1 MAISEFTIPQ
11 KWQPDRRGPL
21 RWILSHALRHKLL
34 ALGMLAGA
42 FGTAAMGAVMPV
54 SIGRA
59 FDAVRATP
67 PDLHGLAVAAALI
80 AASQLIRG
88 AVIQLG
94 RNFSAE
100 AIGQGL
106 ERDIRNELY
115 VSLIGKS
122 MSFHDTQPSGDL
134 MARATNDVREINL
147 MFSPGLNLVIGSLN
161 FLLMPVVVAPTIHPQ
176 LILAPLLYLV
186 SYGLLVWNYLRQLR
200 PAAEQVRRTFGLM
213 NARLAEAIEGIE
225 TVKGSA
231 QEESEAGRFI
241 HVITG
246 WRRAYVTQGDI
257 EAFYPPLLLLGL
269 LHGVGFLHS
278 LLLFRAGVI
287 GVGDVISF
295 NGLLLLFVFPT
306 FSAQFSYARVAS
318 GVASARRILEL
329 INAETELDQNVG
341 GYDGHMQGEVC
352 FEDVT
357 FRYQVPHR
365 PGSPHQT
372 PWTPRFS
379 GDPPAEAGPP
389 ATTSRTP
396 RFSGDSSAKAGPPA
410 TTSRTPRFSGD
421 PPAEAGPPAT
431 TSRTPRFSGDSPAK
445 AGPPVESNDE
455 GMTLGNIS
463 FRVEPG
469 QTVAIVGQTGSGKST
484 IAKLLNRTYDV
495 DGGRV
500 LIDGVD
506 VRDWNLETLRRQI
519 SIIEQDIF
527 LFSRTI
533 AENIAFGRPG
543 ASRAEIEAAAQAAQA
558 HEFIVTFK
566 DGYDAFVGER
576 GVTLSGGQRQRLAL
590 ARAFLTQPAIL
601 ILDDATSAIDSETE
615 DRIQR
620 AIERVAAGRTTF
632 LITHRL
638 SQIRWADLIVVM
650 RKGRVAAVGTH
661 EQLMR
666 DEPAYRNIFARYE
679 K

>member
-21 RWILSHALRHKLL
+21 RWILSHALRHKWL
-34 ALGMLAGA
+34 ALGMLVGA
-42 FGTAAMGAVMPV
+42 FGTAALGAVTPMA
-54 SIGRA
+54 IGRA
-59 FDAVRATP
+59 FDAVRAAP
-67 PDLHGLAVAAALI
+67 PDLHGLALAAALI

-88 AVIQLG
+88 SVIQLG

-100 AIGQGL
+100 SIGQSV
-106 ERDIRNELY
+106 ERDIRDELY
-115 VSLIGKS
+115 ASLIGKS
-122 MSFHDTQPSGDL
+122 MSFHDRQPSGDL

-161 FLLMPVVVAPTIHPQ
+161 FLLMPIFVAPTIHPQ

-186 SYGLLVWNYLRQLR
+186 CYGLLVWNFLRQLR
-200 PAAEQVRRTFGLM
+200 PAAEQVRRSFGLM

-231 QEESEAGRFI
+231 QEQSEAERFI
-241 HVITG
+241 HVMTG

-295 NGLLLLFVFPT
+295 NGLLLLFIFPT

-357 FRYQVPHR
+357 FRYQVPQS
-365 PGSPHQT
+365 SPI
-372 PWTPRFS
+372 
-379 GDPPAEAGPP
+379 
-389 ATTSRTP
+389 RTP
-396 RFSGDSSAKAGPPA
+396 RFSGNSPA
-410 TTSRTPRFSGD
+410 TTPQ
-421 PPAEAGPPAT
+421 AAT
-431 TSRTPRFSGDSPAK
+431 TLRTPRFSGDSPAE
-445 AGPPVESNDE
+445 AGPPPTLGE

-566 DGYDAFVGER
+566 DGYDTLVGER

-638 SQIRWADLIVVM
+638 SQIRWADLIIVL
-650 RKGRVAAVGTH
+650 RQGRVAAVGTH
-661 EQLMR
+661 EHLMR
-666 DEPAYRNIFARYE
+666 ESPAYRNIFARYE
-679 K
+679 S

>member
-1 MAISEFTIPQ
+1 MATSEFTIPQ
-11 KWQPDRRGPL
+11 KWQPDRRSPV

-42 FGTAAMGAVMPV
+42 FGTAAMGAVTPV

-100 AIGQGL
+100 TIGQSL

-122 MSFHDTQPSGDL
+122 MSFHDRQPSGDL

-161 FLLMPVVVAPTIHPQ
+161 FLLMPVFVAPTIHPQ

-186 SYGLLVWNYLRQLR
+186 CYGLLVWNFLRQLR
-200 PAAEQVRRTFGLM
+200 PAAEQVRRSFGLM

-295 NGLLLLFVFPT
+295 NGLLLLFIFPT

-357 FRYQVPHR
+357 FRYQGPHQ

-372 PWTPRFS
+372 PRTPRFS
-379 GDPPAEAGPP
+379 GEPPAEAGPP
-389 ATTSRTP
+389 ATR
-396 RFSGDSSAKAGPPA
+396 G
-410 TTSRTPRFSGD
+410 
-421 PPAEAGPPAT
+421 
-431 TSRTPRFSGDSPAK
+431 
-445 AGPPVESNDE
+445 E
-455 GMTLGNIS
+455 GLTLGNIS

-543 ASRAEIEAAAQAAQA
+543 ASRAEIEAAAQVAQA

-566 DGYDAFVGER
+566 DGYDTLVGER

-661 EQLMR
+661 EQLMQ
-666 DEPAYRNIFARYE
+666 ESAAYRNIFARYE
-679 K
+679 S